1 MSVNKRSDDAIRR
14 RAEKRGRSF
23 EEQLALDIPN
33 KKSKAN
39 GEGVQQSSAPQLK
52 KEIKKK
58 EEEGGGAKRP
68 KQDKDKNQAKN
79 TPTLPPPSG
88 DWICAKCSNKNFPNR
103 VDCNRCGEVKP
114 GAAAAC
120 SSSSQ
125 KPDRGSSSSLANKQ
139 PPRVGGRSLGGGG
152 VGVGVGGGGR
162 WGVATPSADRV
173 EEGALL
179 RRLCALAEQDPQLP
193 EWLELSEEERTR
205 AAILL
210 ERSQRHANKRAKK
223 KQEILSHQNKAP
235 KSFQAKG
242 KG

>member
-1 MSVNKRSDDAIRR
+1 MDV
-14 RAEKRGRSF
+14 
-23 EEQLALDIPN
+23 N
-33 KKSKAN
+33 KKSK
-39 GEGVQQSSAPQLK
+39 GEPSALEQK
-52 KEIKKK
+52 KEIKKE

-79 TPTLPPPSG
+79 TSTLPPPSG

-103 VDCNRCGEVKP
+103 VDCNRCGEAKP
-114 GAAAAC
+114 GSAAAS

-125 KPDRGSSSSLANKQ
+125 KPDKGSSSSVANKQ
-139 PPRVGGRSLGGGG
+139 PPRVGGRSLGG

-162 WGVATPSADRV
+162 WGVAPPSADRV

-223 KQEILSHQNKAP
+223 KQEILSHQNKFKA
-235 KSFQAKG
+235 KAKG
-242 KG
+242 